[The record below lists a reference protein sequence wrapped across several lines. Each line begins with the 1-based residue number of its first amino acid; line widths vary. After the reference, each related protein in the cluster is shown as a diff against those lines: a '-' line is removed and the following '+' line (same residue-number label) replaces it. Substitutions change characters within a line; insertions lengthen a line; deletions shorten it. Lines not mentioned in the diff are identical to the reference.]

1 MEVVPALGEI
11 CGTKVSK
18 NFTGPLCGHWRGCA
32 KCSYE
37 DIIGVENLFPEK
49 GILHSF
55 MESHIDGVVLLATD
69 FVQKNEKKDERVDR
83 ILDMINR
90 KHDWNNHVLG
100 VKEAT
105 SSEFEEAGEEK
116 REDQAA
122 DTERGENSH
131 VAQNVDGTSDVS
143 GRNKRKHADRG
154 AESRKKNVFVKGI
167 D

>member
-1 MEVVPALGEI
+1 
-11 CGTKVSK
+11 
-18 NFTGPLCGHWRGCA
+18 
-32 KCSYE
+32 
-37 DIIGVENLFPEK
+37 
-49 GILHSF
+49 